1 MMDNKIELISRKAV
15 RNMISALLQD
25 VKDYA
30 VSDQDEGTIAE
41 KYILARVLT
50 LIDSAETLAV
60 LPVREVSQ

>member
-1 MMDNKIELISRKAV
+1 MDNKIELISRKAV

-41 KYILARVLT
+41 EYILARVLI
-50 LIDSAETLAV
+50 LIDSTETLAV